1 VCILCVYIYI
11 YNHTH
16 ARCCVY
22 YRYTNN
28 VYLTSTVPPAVYAL
42 PGRRRIRAE
51 TSENVVMRLS
61 INQIQFTNYNQIYG
75 VRSACS
81 RVIIACSDNPIAL
94 YIISRRTISI
104 KNRSR
109 SPSKSGDYCCYM
121 VGVYNIMIR

>member
-1 VCILCVYIYI
+1 MCVYTVCIYIHI
-11 YNHTH
+11 KSHPR
-16 ARCCVY
+16 AVLRIL
-22 YRYTNN
+22 YTNN